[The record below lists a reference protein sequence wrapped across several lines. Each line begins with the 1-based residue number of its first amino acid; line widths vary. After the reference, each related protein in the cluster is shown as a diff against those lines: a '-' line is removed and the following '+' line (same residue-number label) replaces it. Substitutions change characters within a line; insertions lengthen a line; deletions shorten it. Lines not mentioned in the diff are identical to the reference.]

1 MELNPQVKKIALHA
15 LKQAI
20 KDITGEGSD
29 DRLVAPTCFV
39 MLYQFAPPP
48 RYGNMSLI
56 ICSAAAAAGR
66 RKLEVRSR
74 VNKRGAAV

>member
-1 MELNPQVKKIALHA
+1 
-15 LKQAI
+15 
-20 KDITGEGSD
+20 
-29 DRLVAPTCFV
+29 
-39 MLYQFAPPP
+39 MLYQFAP

-56 ICSAAAAAGR
+56 IYNAAAAAGR

>member
-1 MELNPQVKKIALHA
+1 VELNPQVKKIALHA

-39 MLYQFAPPP
+39 MLYQFAPP

>member
-1 MELNPQVKKIALHA
+1 
-15 LKQAI
+15 
-20 KDITGEGSD
+20 
-29 DRLVAPTCFV
+29 
-39 MLYQFAPPP
+39 MLYQFAPP